1 MSDLDR
7 LGRAVLLFHRGGQ
20 WTGQDRNEW
29 VMLTGEED
37 ATTKV
42 LCDLA
47 RKLLAAAHTERRAVS
62 KPETTDAV
70 ARTKA
75 DPNRSRR
82 EDQLVAEIERLRVEN
97 AQLRAAFLREP
108 HTQGDAP

>member
-29 VMLTGEED
+29 EILTGEED

-47 RKLLAAAHTERRAVS
+47 RKLLQR
-62 KPETTDAV
+62 
-70 ARTKA
+70 
-75 DPNRSRR
+75 
-82 EDQLVAEIERLRVEN
+82 
-97 AQLRAAFLREP
+97 
-108 HTQGDAP
+108 TQGDAP

>member
-1 MSDLDR
+1 VRYCLTPAACGGDDRIEELEAALTR
-7 LGRAVLLFHRGGQ
+7 LGRAVLLFHRGGR
-20 WTGQDRNEW
+20 WTGQNRNEW

-47 RKLLAAAHTERRAVS
+47 RKLL
-62 KPETTDAV
+62 
-70 ARTKA
+70 
-75 DPNRSRR
+75 
-82 EDQLVAEIERLRVEN
+82 Q
-97 AQLRAAFLREP
+97 

>member
-42 LCDLA
+42 LCDLT
-47 RKLLAAAHTERRAVS
+47 RKLLLLQHA
-62 KPETTDAV
+62 
-70 ARTKA
+70 
-75 DPNRSRR
+75 
-82 EDQLVAEIERLRVEN
+82 QGN
-97 AQLRAAFLREP
+97 AP
-108 HTQGDAP
+108 

>member
-1 MSDLDR
+1 MTYPALLSNEAINALHERLENQRIEIERVRKKIDR
-7 LGRAVLLFHRGGQ
+7 LGRALLLFHRGGE

-47 RKLLAAAHTERRAVS
+47 RKLLAR
-62 KPETTDAV
+62 P
-70 ARTKA
+70 A
-75 DPNRSRR
+75 DG
-82 EDQLVAEIERLRVEN
+82 A
-97 AQLRAAFLREP
+97 
-108 HTQGDAP
+108 T